1 MVRCTP
7 MVHNTPPTEELVG
20 GMVLDSPVNLSIGE
34 VVEPL
39 EQKGTE
45 VDTQLECMSKPPFA
59 LGRGAL
65 KIAEDDLGGRL
76 PREDQSQLDQRM
88 VRRNF
93 NGYRMYTAGRVKT
106 RKAEAHTRL

>member
-1 MVRCTP
+1 

-34 VVEPL
+34 VIEPL

-45 VDTQLECMSKPPFA
+45 VDTQLEFASKPPFA

-65 KIAEDDLGGRL
+65 KIAEDDLGERL
-76 PREDQSQLDQRM
+76 PRKDQS
-88 VRRNF
+88 
-93 NGYRMYTAGRVKT
+93 
-106 RKAEAHTRL
+106 

>member
-1 MVRCTP
+1 

-39 EQKGTE
+39 EEESPE
-45 VDTQLECMSKPPFA
+45 VDTQRELSAEPPFP

-65 KIAEDDLGGRL
+65 QIW
-76 PREDQSQLDQRM
+76 
-88 VRRNF
+88 
-93 NGYRMYTAGRVKT
+93 
-106 RKAEAHTRL
+106 